1 MMGGQEGLI
10 HSTQGSK
17 CSLGTS
23 RDLEVEGERGD
34 KKEETGV
41 GGESQEM
48 ERETWRS
55 RVEQSSQ
62 EGPGADMQL
71 GEGAGERARCPKLR
85 GSWSA
90 CLPPRLGFL

>member
-1 MMGGQEGLI
+1 MI

-23 RDLEVEGERGD
+23 RDLEAEGERGD

-41 GGESQEM
+41 GGESREM

-55 RVEQSSQ
+55 RVERRSQ
-62 EGPGADMQL
+62 EGPGADM
-71 GEGAGERARCPKLR
+71 
-85 GSWSA
+85 
-90 CLPPRLGFL
+90 